1 MEEVKLEKIV
11 EPLIKWY
18 QKNKRILP
26 WRKEKNPYYIWISEI
41 MLQQTRIEAVKVY
54 YERFITEMPDVKDL
68 AKIEEEKLLKLW
80 EGLGY
85 YSRARNLKK
94 AAMKIMQEYDGKMP
108 KTYDELITLPGI
120 GEYTAGA
127 IASIAYNEKVPAVD
141 GNVLRVVSRIKAS
154 KRDILLS
161 ETKKEVTWELK
172 SIMPKESGDFNEGLM
187 ELGERVCIPNGEPL
201 CNKCPIQEYCM
212 AYQKGMTSEIPVRK
226 KKTTRKMEKRLVFLC
241 EHQEKIAIVK
251 RKKQGLLAGMYEF
264 PNILKNENKN
274 IQEILQS
281 WNLEAEKIE
290 EVGEAKHIFSHIEWQ
305 MKGYKIKV
313 KGENNQFLWVS
324 KEEVMKKYAI
334 PEAFRYYK
342 NRIK

>member
-11 EPLIKWY
+11 GPLIKWY

-141 GNVLRVVSRIKAS
+141 GNVLRVVSRIKAC

-161 ETKKEVTWELK
+161 DTMKEVTWVLK
-172 SIMPKESGDFNEGLM
+172 SFMPKDSGVFNL
-187 ELGERVCIPNGEPL
+187 
-201 CNKCPIQEYCM
+201 
-212 AYQKGMTSEIPVRK
+212 
-226 KKTTRKMEKRLVFLC
+226 
-241 EHQEKIAIVK
+241 
-251 RKKQGLLAGMYEF
+251 
-264 PNILKNENKN
+264 
-274 IQEILQS
+274 
-281 WNLEAEKIE
+281 
-290 EVGEAKHIFSHIEWQ
+290 
-305 MKGYKIKV
+305 
-313 KGENNQFLWVS
+313 
-324 KEEVMKKYAI
+324 
-334 PEAFRYYK
+334 
-342 NRIK
+342 